1 MFWSPQGRTGPHKP
15 YGIPKDFYT
24 FQPLA
29 STRANKRDFA
39 RNPMKSTGNDEN
51 QEVSRFE
58 AGFPS
63 FRAFLP
69 PVANPLINSN
79 EYKGFRGP
87 IGREIMIFVNSAFLG
102 RISGNFQDFGENL

>member
-29 STRANKRDFA
+29 STRAKKRDFA

-51 QEVSRFE
+51 QEISRFG
-58 AGFPS
+58 ADFHLSVPS
-63 FRAFLP
+63 SP
-69 PVANPLINSN
+69 PS
-79 EYKGFRGP
+79 
-87 IGREIMIFVNSAFLG
+87 
-102 RISGNFQDFGENL
+102 QTH

>member
-29 STRANKRDFA
+29 STRAKKRDFA

-51 QEVSRFE
+51 QEISRFRRISI
-58 AGFPS
+58 FPC
-63 FRAFLP
+63 LP
-69 PVANPLINSN
+69 PPPR
-79 EYKGFRGP
+79 KP
-87 IGREIMIFVNSAFLG
+87 IDK
-102 RISGNFQDFGENL
+102 QQ